1 MSTYTLITILAYI
14 TLNIPNTQSK
24 SIPFAITCDI
34 VESDF
39 VAFKGGMATFGEA
52 GDTLVEQLAEQ
63 VDATAASKINFGES
77 TVATIATKPSATGGV
92 INLII
97 QTLFESESLSSLETI
112 TQGLE
117 ATIDNYIPTIIAP
130 SGGADLVAGTHT
142 IVDAVTLTT
151 DVPISTSFATSFD
164 IMPSTFNTFV
174 GTAAENVAATSMV
187 HALAMAQDPVATSG
201 VNFEVSTARANP
213 SDGITVETIL
223 SSESVSDLEAVTQAL
238 EASIGVYIPAIVSP
252 GGGTPIVANT
262 VSVQDAVTMTPL
274 PAPIPQFEKPIA
286 ITIDLTPYYNFED
299 LRGTSTFSITGTTIV
314 EAVAV
319 EADAASAGMIEFG
332 PSTVAI
338 GISDAG
344 PPPILIQT
352 TMISDSATRL
362 DTMVM
367 AITNNIGQSLPAIM
381 APVGSSGIDA
391 AQGHSV
397 LEVATASTEATLA
410 FSPTSTPTGLTT
422 APTTQ
427 TTAPTRPPTRP
438 PT

>member
-201 VNFEVSTARANP
+201 VNFEVSTAR
-213 SDGITVETIL
+213 
-223 SSESVSDLEAVTQAL
+223 
-238 EASIGVYIPAIVSP
+238 
-252 GGGTPIVANT
+252 
-262 VSVQDAVTMTPL
+262 
-274 PAPIPQFEKPIA
+274 
-286 ITIDLTPYYNFED
+286 
-299 LRGTSTFSITGTTIV
+299 
-314 EAVAV
+314 
-319 EADAASAGMIEFG
+319 
-332 PSTVAI
+332 
-338 GISDAG
+338 
-344 PPPILIQT
+344 
-352 TMISDSATRL
+352 
-362 DTMVM
+362 
-367 AITNNIGQSLPAIM
+367 
-381 APVGSSGIDA
+381 
-391 AQGHSV
+391 
-397 LEVATASTEATLA
+397 
-410 FSPTSTPTGLTT
+410 
-422 APTTQ
+422 
-427 TTAPTRPPTRP
+427 
-438 PT
+438 